1 MNVGARFAL
10 ARSEPNAAA
19 VQMTTKSATDSPLTT
34 TRRYGESRKRW
45 RPSGNGRPA
54 PGLELRLRPERAE
67 RDERDDEDGGSADEE
82 QPAGNGEVA
91 DAADA
96 VRSGGRREG
105 ERGE

>member
-19 VQMTTKSATDSPLTT
+19 VQMTTKSASDSPLTT
-34 TRRYGESRKRW
+34 TRKYGESRKRW
-45 RPSGNGRPA
+45 RPSGSGRPA
-54 PGLELRLRPERAE
+54 PTSSFGFFQSAPSATNEI
-67 RDERDDEDGGSADEE
+67 DEDGGAADEE
-82 QPAGNGEVA
+82 EPARNREVA

-96 VRSGGRREG
+96 VRGGAGREG